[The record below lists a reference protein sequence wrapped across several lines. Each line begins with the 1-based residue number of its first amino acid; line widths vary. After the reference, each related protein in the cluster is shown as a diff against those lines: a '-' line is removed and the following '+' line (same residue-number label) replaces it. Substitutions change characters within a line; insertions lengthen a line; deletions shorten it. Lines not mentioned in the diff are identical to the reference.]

1 MRVHYREASMIQF
14 RSLLLASLVGA
25 AVMASPAAKAQGVLD
40 DWASVKMPPA
50 PALKPASID
59 PKTTAL
65 LLFDFTTQTCSQERR
80 PRCAASMPKMK
91 KLLEDARARGMFVVY
106 SVALPNTGEK
116 DMMPEIAPKAG
127 EPILPPL
134 GPDKFLN
141 SDFEKMLKDKGV
153 QTIIL
158 NGTAAQSTV
167 LHTGGAAALR
177 GFNVVVPIEGMSS
190 NEAFPELYTAYHLTT
205 AERIDAKVTLT
216 RVDMITYK

>member
-1 MRVHYREASMIQF
+1 MIQV
-14 RSLLLASLVGA
+14 RHMLLASLMGA
-25 AVMASPAAKAQGVLD
+25 AVMVSSAVQAQGVLD
-40 DWASVKMPPA
+40 DWASVKMPAA
-50 PALKPASID
+50 PALKPAAID

-65 LLFDFTTQTCSQERR
+65 MLFDFTTQTCSQERR

-116 DMMPEIAPKAG
+116 DMMPEIAPRAG

-141 SDFEKMLKDKGV
+141 SDFEKMLREKGV

-177 GFNVVVPIEGMSS
+177 GFNVVVPIEGMAS
-190 NEAFPELYTAYHLTT
+190 NDAFPELYTAYHLTT
-205 AERIDAKVTLT
+205 AARIDAKVTLT
-216 RVDMITYK
+216 RVDMISYK

>member
-1 MRVHYREASMIQF
+1 MSGFCKLIAF
-14 RSLLLASLVGA
+14 A
-25 AVMASPAAKAQGVLD
+25 AFTAATLGVTSAAQAQGVLD

-50 PALKPASID
+50 PALKPAAID

-65 LLFDFTTQTCSQERR
+65 MLFDFTTQTCSQERR

-141 SDFEKMLKDKGV
+141 SDFEKMLKEKGV

-205 AERIDAKVTLT
+205 AARIDAKVTLT

>member
-1 MRVHYREASMIQF
+1 MVRLRDIVFASIVF
-14 RSLLLASLVGA
+14 A
-25 AVMASPAAKAQGVLD
+25 AAMPAAHAQGVLD
-40 DWASVKMPPA
+40 DWASVKLPP
-50 PALKPASID
+50 PPVLKPATVD
-59 PKTTAL
+59 PRTTAL

-80 PRCAASMPKMK
+80 PRCAASMPAMK
-91 KLLEDARARGMFVVY
+91 KLLEDARAHGMFVVY

-116 DMMPEIAPKAG
+116 DMMPDIAPRSG

-141 SDFEKMLKDKGV
+141 SDFEKMLRDKGV

-177 GFNVVVPIEGMSS
+177 GFNVIAPIEGMSS
-190 NEAFPELYTAYHLTT
+190 NDAFPELYTAYHLTT
-205 AERIDAKVTLT
+205 AARIDVKVTLT
-216 RVDMITYK
+216 RVDMISYK

>member
-1 MRVHYREASMIQF
+1 MIQF
-14 RSLLLASLVGA
+14 RHMLLASLLGA
-25 AVMASPAAKAQGVLD
+25 AVMASSVAQAQGVLD

-50 PALKPASID
+50 PTLKPAAID

-65 LLFDFTTQTCSQERR
+65 MLFDFTTQTCSQERR

-116 DMMPEIAPKAG
+116 DMMPEIVPKAG

-141 SDFEKMLKDKGV
+141 SDFEKMLKEKGV

-205 AERIDAKVTLT
+205 AARIDAKVTLT
-216 RVDMITYK
+216 RVDMISYK

>member
-1 MRVHYREASMIQF
+1 MIQF
-14 RSLLLASLVGA
+14 RSLLLASLIGG
-25 AVMASPAAKAQGVLD
+25 AVMASSAAQAQGVLD
-40 DWASVKMPPA
+40 DWASVKMPSA
-50 PALKPASID
+50 PALKPAVID

-65 LLFDFTTQTCSQERR
+65 MLFDFTTQTCSQERR

-91 KLLEDARARGMFVVY
+91 KLLEDARAHGMFVVY

-141 SDFEKMLKDKGV
+141 SDFEKMLKEKGV

-190 NEAFPELYTAYHLTT
+190 NDAFPELYTAYHLTT
-205 AERIDAKVTLT
+205 AARIDAKVTLT

>member
-1 MRVHYREASMIQF
+1 MIQF

-80 PRCAASMPKMK
+80 PRCAASMPRMK
-91 KLLEDARARGMFVVY
+91 RLLEDARARGMFVVY

-205 AERIDAKVTLT
+205 AARIDAKVTLT

>member
-1 MRVHYREASMIQF
+1 MIQV
-14 RSLLLASLVGA
+14 RHMLLASLLGA
-25 AVMASPAAKAQGVLD
+25 AVMVSSAVQAQGVLD
-40 DWASVKMPPA
+40 DWASVKMPAA
-50 PALKPASID
+50 PALKPASVD

-65 LLFDFTTQTCSQERR
+65 MLFDFTTQTCSQERR

-91 KLLEDARARGMFVVY
+91 TLLEDARARGMFVVY

-116 DMMPEIAPKAG
+116 DMMPEIAPRAG

-141 SDFEKMLKDKGV
+141 SDFEKMLREKGV

-190 NEAFPELYTAYHLTT
+190 NDAFPELYTAYHLTT
-205 AERIDAKVTLT
+205 AARIDAKVTLT
-216 RVDMITYK
+216 RVDMISYK

>member
-1 MRVHYREASMIQF
+1 MVRF
-14 RSLLLASLVGA
+14 RDIFFSSLVALA
-25 AVMASPAAKAQGVLD
+25 ATSSAWAQGVLD
-40 DWASVKMPPA
+40 DWASVKLPPP
-50 PALKPASID
+50 PALKPATVE
-59 PKTTAL
+59 PATTAL

-116 DMMPEIAPKAG
+116 DMMPEIAPRAG

-141 SDFEKMLKDKGV
+141 SDFEKMLRDKGV
-153 QTIIL
+153 QTIII

-177 GFNVVVPIEGMSS
+177 GFNVIAPIEGMSS

-205 AERIDAKVTLT
+205 AARIEPKVTLT
-216 RVDMITYK
+216 RVDMISYK

>member
-1 MRVHYREASMIQF
+1 MIQF

>member
-1 MRVHYREASMIQF
+1 MNRFKLIAAASF
-14 RSLLLASLVGA
+14 LAITASGA
-25 AVMASPAAKAQGVLD
+25 QAQGVLD
-40 DWASVKMPPA
+40 DWASVKMPP
-50 PALKPASID
+50 PPTLKPATVD

-106 SVALPNTGEK
+106 SVALANTGEK
-116 DMMPEIAPKAG
+116 DMMPEIAPKPG

-153 QTIIL
+153 QTIII

-167 LHTGGAAALR
+167 LHTGGEAALR
-177 GFNVVVPIEGMSS
+177 GFNVIAPIEGMSS

-205 AERIDAKVTLT
+205 AARVESKVTLT
-216 RVDMITYK
+216 RVDMISYK

>member
-1 MRVHYREASMIQF
+1 MIRF
-14 RSLLLASLVGA
+14 RHMLLASLLGA
-25 AVMASPAAKAQGVLD
+25 AVMASPAAQAQGVLD
-40 DWASVKMPPA
+40 DWASVKTPPA
-50 PALKPASID
+50 PALKPAVID

-65 LLFDFTTQTCSQERR
+65 MLFDFTTQTCSQERR

-116 DMMPEIAPKAG
+116 DMMPEIAPRAG

-134 GPDKFLN
+134 GPDKFLL
-141 SDFEKMLKDKGV
+141 SDFEKMLKEKGV

-190 NEAFPELYTAYHLTT
+190 NDAFPELYTAYHLTT
-205 AERIDAKVTLT
+205 AARIDAKVTLT
-216 RVDMITYK
+216 RVDLITYK

>member
-1 MRVHYREASMIQF
+1 MVRSRDILFASV
-14 RSLLLASLVGA
+14 LALA
-25 AVMASPAAKAQGVLD
+25 AMPAAQAQGVLD
-40 DWASVKMPPA
+40 DWASVKPPPP
-50 PALKPASID
+50 PALKPAVVD

-91 KLLEDARARGMFVVY
+91 QLLEDARARGMFVIY
-106 SVALPNTGEK
+106 SVALANTGEK
-116 DMMPEIAPKAG
+116 DMMPEIAPRSG

-153 QTIIL
+153 QTIII

-177 GFNVVVPIEGMSS
+177 GFNVIAPIEGMSS
-190 NEAFPELYTAYHLTT
+190 NDAFPELYTAYHLTT
-205 AERIDAKVTLT
+205 AARIEPRVTLT
-216 RVDMITYK
+216 RVDMISYK

>member
-1 MRVHYREASMIQF
+1 MIQF
-14 RSLLLASLVGA
+14 RHMLLASLVGA
-25 AVMASPAAKAQGVLD
+25 AVMASSAAHAQGVLD
-40 DWASVKMPPA
+40 DWASVKTPSA

-65 LLFDFTTQTCSQERR
+65 MLFDFTTQTCSQERR

-116 DMMPEIAPKAG
+116 DMMPEIAPRAG

-141 SDFEKMLKDKGV
+141 SDFEKMLKEKGV

-205 AERIDAKVTLT
+205 AARIDAKVTLT

>member
-1 MRVHYREASMIQF
+1 MNPF
-14 RSLLLASLVGA
+14 RHMLLASLLGA
-25 AVMASPAAKAQGVLD
+25 AVMASPVARAQGVLD
-40 DWASVKMPPA
+40 DWASVKTPPA
-50 PALKPASID
+50 PALKPAVID

-65 LLFDFTTQTCSQERR
+65 MLFDFTTQTCSQERR

-106 SVALPNTGEK
+106 SVALPSTGEK
-116 DMMPEIAPKAG
+116 DMMPDIAPRAG

-141 SDFEKMLKDKGV
+141 SDFEKMLKEKGV

-205 AERIDAKVTLT
+205 AARIDAKVTLT

>member
-1 MRVHYREASMIQF
+1 MIQV
-14 RSLLLASLVGA
+14 SHMLLASLMGA
-25 AVMASPAAKAQGVLD
+25 AVMVSSAVQAQGVLD
-40 DWASVKMPPA
+40 DWASVKMPAA
-50 PALKPASID
+50 PALKPAAVD

-65 LLFDFTTQTCSQERR
+65 MLFDFTTQTCSQERR

-91 KLLEDARARGMFVVY
+91 TLLEDARARGMFVVY

-116 DMMPEIAPKAG
+116 DMMPEIAPRAG

-141 SDFEKMLKDKGV
+141 SDFEKMLREKGV

-190 NEAFPELYTAYHLTT
+190 NDAFPELYTAYHLTT
-205 AERIDAKVTLT
+205 AARIDAKVTLT
-216 RVDMITYK
+216 RVDLITYK

>member
-1 MRVHYREASMIQF
+1 MIQV
-14 RSLLLASLVGA
+14 RHMLLASLMGA
-25 AVMASPAAKAQGVLD
+25 AVMVSSAVQAQGVLD

-50 PALKPASID
+50 PALKTASID

-65 LLFDFTTQTCSQERR
+65 MLFDFTTQTCSQERR

-91 KLLEDARARGMFVVY
+91 QLLEDARARGMFVVY

-116 DMMPEIAPKAG
+116 DMMPEIAPRAG

-141 SDFEKMLKDKGV
+141 SDFEKMLREKGV

-190 NEAFPELYTAYHLTT
+190 NDAFPELYTAYHLTT
-205 AERIDAKVTLT
+205 AARIDAKVNLT
-216 RVDMITYK
+216 RVDMISYK

>member
-1 MRVHYREASMIQF
+1 MVRSRDILFASV
-14 RSLLLASLVGA
+14 LALA
-25 AVMASPAAKAQGVLD
+25 AMPAAQAQGVLD
-40 DWASVKMPPA
+40 DWASVRPPPP
-50 PALKPASID
+50 PALKPAVVD

-91 KLLEDARARGMFVVY
+91 QLLEDARARGMFVIY
-106 SVALPNTGEK
+106 SVALANTGEK
-116 DMMPEIAPKAG
+116 DMMPEIAPRSG

-153 QTIIL
+153 RTIII

-177 GFNVVVPIEGMSS
+177 GFNVIAPIEGMSS
-190 NEAFPELYTAYHLTT
+190 NDAFPELYTAYHLTT
-205 AERIDAKVTLT
+205 AARIEPRVTLT
-216 RVDMITYK
+216 RVDMISYK

>member
-1 MRVHYREASMIQF
+1 MIQF

-167 LHTGGAAALR
+167 LHTGGEAALR

-205 AERIDAKVTLT
+205 AARIDAKVTLT

>member
-1 MRVHYREASMIQF
+1 MIQV
-14 RSLLLASLVGA
+14 RHMLLASLMGA
-25 AVMASPAAKAQGVLD
+25 AVMVSSAVQAQGVLD
-40 DWASVKMPPA
+40 DWASVKMPAA
-50 PALKPASID
+50 PALKPAAVD

-65 LLFDFTTQTCSQERR
+65 MLFDFTTQTCSQERR

-106 SVALPNTGEK
+106 SVAQANTGEK

-141 SDFEKMLKDKGV
+141 SDFEKMLRDKGV
-153 QTIIL
+153 QTIII

-177 GFNVVVPIEGMSS
+177 GFNVIAPIEGMSS
-190 NEAFPELYTAYHLTT
+190 NDAFPELYTAYHLTT
-205 AERIDAKVTLT
+205 AARVEAKVTLT
-216 RVDMITYK
+216 RVDMMSYK

>member
-1 MRVHYREASMIQF
+1 MIQF
-14 RSLLLASLVGA
+14 RHMLLASLLGA
-25 AVMASPAAKAQGVLD
+25 AVMASSVAQAQGVLD

-50 PALKPASID
+50 PTLKPAAID

-65 LLFDFTTQTCSQERR
+65 MLFDFTTQTCSQERR

-141 SDFEKMLKDKGV
+141 SDFEKMLKEKGV

-205 AERIDAKVTLT
+205 AARIDAKVTLT

>member
-1 MRVHYREASMIQF
+1 M
-14 RSLLLASLVGA
+14 LLASLLGA
-25 AVMASPAAKAQGVLD
+25 AVMASPAAHAQGVLD

-50 PALKPASID
+50 PALKPAVID

-65 LLFDFTTQTCSQERR
+65 MLFDFTTQTCSQERR

-116 DMMPEIAPKAG
+116 DMMPDIAPRAG

-141 SDFEKMLKDKGV
+141 SDFEKMLKEKGV

-190 NEAFPELYTAYHLTT
+190 NDAFPELYTAYHLTT
-205 AERIDAKVTLT
+205 AARIDAKVTLT
-216 RVDMITYK
+216 RVDMISYK

>member
-1 MRVHYREASMIQF
+1 MIQV
-14 RSLLLASLVGA
+14 RHMLLASLMGA
-25 AVMASPAAKAQGVLD
+25 AVMVSSAVQAQGVLD
-40 DWASVKMPPA
+40 DWASVKMPAA
-50 PALKPASID
+50 PALKPASVD

-65 LLFDFTTQTCSQERR
+65 MLFDFTTQTCSQERR

-106 SVALPNTGEK
+106 SVAQANTGEK

-141 SDFEKMLKDKGV
+141 SDFEKMLRDKGV
-153 QTIIL
+153 QTIII

-177 GFNVVVPIEGMSS
+177 GFNVIAPIEGMSS
-190 NEAFPELYTAYHLTT
+190 NDAFPELYTAYHLTT
-205 AERIDAKVTLT
+205 AARVEAKVTLT

>member
-1 MRVHYREASMIQF
+1 MIRF
-14 RSLLLASLVGA
+14 RDILLASIVS
-25 AVMASPAAKAQGVLD
+25 MASSGAHAQGVLD
-40 DWASVKMPPA
+40 DWASVKLPP
-50 PALKPASID
+50 PPVLKPATVD

-91 KLLEDARARGMFVVY
+91 KLLEDARSHGMFVVF

-116 DMMPEIAPKAG
+116 DMMPDIAPKPG
-127 EPILPPL
+127 EPVLPAL

-141 SDFEKMLKDKGV
+141 SDFEKMLRDKGV
-153 QTIIL
+153 QTIII

-167 LHTGGAAALR
+167 LHTGGEAALR
-177 GFNVVVPIEGMSS
+177 GFNVIAPIEGMSS

-205 AERIDAKVTLT
+205 AARVEAKVTLT
-216 RVDMITYK
+216 RVDMISYK

>member
-1 MRVHYREASMIQF
+1 MIQF
-14 RSLLLASLVGA
+14 RSLLLASLIGG
-25 AVMASPAAKAQGVLD
+25 AVMASSAAQAQGVLD

-50 PALKPASID
+50 PALKPAAID

-65 LLFDFTTQTCSQERR
+65 MLFDFTTQTCSQERR
-80 PRCAASMPKMK
+80 PRCAASMPRMK
-91 KLLEDARARGMFVVY
+91 RLLEDARARGMFVVY

-141 SDFEKMLKDKGV
+141 SDFEKMLKEKGV

-190 NEAFPELYTAYHLTT
+190 NDAFPELYTAYHLTT
-205 AERIDAKVTLT
+205 AARIDAKVTLT

>member
-1 MRVHYREASMIQF
+1 MIQF
-14 RSLLLASLVGA
+14 RSLLVASLVGA
-25 AVMASPAAKAQGVLD
+25 AVMASPAAKAQGMLD

-80 PRCAASMPKMK
+80 PRCAASMPRMK
-91 KLLEDARARGMFVVY
+91 KLLEDARAHGMFVVY

-141 SDFEKMLKDKGV
+141 SDFEKMLKEKGV

-205 AERIDAKVTLT
+205 AARIDAKVTLT

>member
-1 MRVHYREASMIQF
+1 MIQV
-14 RSLLLASLVGA
+14 SHMLLASLMGA
-25 AVMASPAAKAQGVLD
+25 AVMVSSAVQAQGVLD

-50 PALKPASID
+50 PALKPAAVD

-65 LLFDFTTQTCSQERR
+65 MLFDFTTQTCSQERR

-116 DMMPEIAPKAG
+116 DMMPEIAPRAG

-141 SDFEKMLKDKGV
+141 SDFEKMLREKGV

-190 NEAFPELYTAYHLTT
+190 NDAFPELYTAYHLTT
-205 AERIDAKVTLT
+205 AARIDAKVTLT

>member
-1 MRVHYREASMIQF
+1 MIQF
-14 RSLLLASLVGA
+14 RSLLLASLIGG
-25 AVMASPAAKAQGVLD
+25 AVMASSAAQAQGVLD

-50 PALKPASID
+50 PALKPAAID

-65 LLFDFTTQTCSQERR
+65 MLFDFTTQTCSQERR

-141 SDFEKMLKDKGV
+141 SDFEKMLKEKGV

-190 NEAFPELYTAYHLTT
+190 NDAFPELYTAYHLTT
-205 AERIDAKVTLT
+205 AARIDAKVTLT